1 MILGKRLHSRLCEK
15 TNIISSITRKNV
27 VFLRLK
33 YKNRIITNYMTN
45 SESRPD
51 YIFEVSWEVCNLI
64 GGIYTVL
71 STKAKTLQKSH
82 KDKVVFIG
90 PDVWQEK
97 PSPFFIED
105 DKVTKGWL
113 EQAQLP
119 YGLKVRTG
127 RWDIPGKPLVILVD
141 FKPLFERKNELYKL
155 MWDLYGVDSMPAY
168 GDYDEASA
176 FAWASALVIE
186 NYYLYING
194 AEKSVVA
201 HFDEW
206 TTSMGLLY
214 LKHFVPGI
222 ATVFTTHA
230 TSMGRSIAGN
240 NKPLYDYL
248 SGYNGDQMAQELNMV
263 SKHSV
268 EKRAAINADCFT
280 TVSDITA
287 RECEQLLERRP
298 DVVTPNGFE
307 RNFVPS
313 KKDFAEKRAIARRKL
328 LDIAQNLIGYKPA
341 DDAFLVATSG
351 RYEYRNKGI
360 DMYIDAIG
368 RMAQRRDLNREIIA
382 FVLTPG
388 WVDSPRTDLLQRMAA
403 GKEYTTPLPDP
414 IITHELHN
422 YDSDN
427 IINQIHW
434 LGLNNHPDSRVKIIF
449 IPSYLTGSDGL
460 LNMPYY
466 DVLVGMDATAFPS
479 YYEPWGYT
487 PLESVA
493 FGIPTITTQLSGF
506 GQWVIGHDASTLK
519 ATGVQVL
526 RRYDDNF
533 INVSQQ
539 LADTIVELSKMSAK
553 EKATIDRAASKLA
566 AEAEWKNFIVYYDQ
580 AYNIALQRNQ
590 ERKQ

>member
-1 MILGKRLHSRLCEK
+1 
-15 TNIISSITRKNV
+15 
-27 VFLRLK
+27 
-33 YKNRIITNYMTN
+33 MTN
-45 SESRPD
+45 SHNSPE
-51 YIFEVSWEVCNLI
+51 YIFEVSWEVCNLV

-82 KDKVVFIG
+82 KDKVIFVG
-90 PDVWQEK
+90 PDVWQEQ

-105 DKVTKGWL
+105 NKVTKGWK

-127 RWDIPGKPLVILVD
+127 RWDIPGKPIVILVD
-141 FKPLFERKNELYKL
+141 FKPLYAHKNELYKL

-186 NYYLYING
+186 NYYHYING
-194 AEKSVVA
+194 NDKNVIA
-201 HFDEW
+201 HFNEW

-214 LKHFVPGI
+214 LKQFLPTI

-248 SGYNGDQMAQELNMV
+248 NGYNGDQMAQELNMV

-268 EKRAAINADCFT
+268 EKRAAIHADCFT

-307 RNFVPS
+307 RNFVPA
-313 KKDFAEKRAIARRKL
+313 KKEFTAKRETARKKL
-328 LDIAQNLIGYKPA
+328 LDIAHNLIGYRPSE
-341 DDAFLVATSG
+341 DAFLIATSG

-368 RMAQRRDLNREIIA
+368 RIAQRRDLQREIIA

-388 WVDSPRTDLLQRMAA
+388 WVDSPRADLMERLQS
-403 GKEYTTPLPDP
+403 GKEYDTQLPDP
-414 IITHELHN
+414 IITHDIHN

-434 LGLNNHPDSRVKIIF
+434 LGLNNHPDSFVKIIF
-449 IPSYLTGSDGL
+449 IPSYLTGKDGL

-466 DVLVGMDATAFPS
+466 DILVGMDATAFPS

-493 FGIPTITTQLSGF
+493 FGIPTVTTQLSGF
-506 GQWVIGHDASTLK
+506 GQWVINHEAHSLQD
-519 ATGVQVL
+519 TGVQVL
-526 RRYDDNF
+526 RRNDGNF
-533 INVSQQ
+533 EGVSQQ
-539 LADTIVELSKMSAK
+539 LADTIVEMSKMDAK
-553 EKATIDRAASKLA
+553 SKSSIDRAATRLA
-566 AEAEWKNFIVYYDQ
+566 AEAEWKNFIIHYEQ
-580 AYNIALQRNQ
+580 AFDIALQRTQ

>member
-1 MILGKRLHSRLCEK
+1 
-15 TNIISSITRKNV
+15 
-27 VFLRLK
+27 
-33 YKNRIITNYMTN
+33 MT
-45 SESRPD
+45 ESQIRPD
-51 YIFEVSWEVCNLI
+51 YIFEVSWEVCNLV

-71 STKAKTLQKSH
+71 STKAKTLQKSN

-90 PDVWQEK
+90 PDVWQDK
-97 PSPFFIED
+97 PSPYFIED
-105 DKVTKGWL
+105 NKVTKGWL
-113 EQAQLP
+113 EQARLP

-127 RWDIPGKPLVILVD
+127 RWDIPGNPIVVLAD
-141 FKPLFERKNELYKL
+141 FKPLYDHKNELYRL

-194 AEKSVVA
+194 KEKNVVA
-201 HFDEW
+201 HFNEW
-206 TTSMGLLY
+206 TTAMGMLY
-214 LKHFVPGI
+214 LKHFIPGI
-222 ATVFTTHA
+222 ATLFTTHA

-248 SGYNGDQMAQELNMV
+248 AGYNGDQMAQELNMV

-268 EKRAAINADCFT
+268 EKRAALHADCFT

-287 RECEQLLERRP
+287 RECAQLLERTP

-307 RNFVPS
+307 RNFVPT
-313 KKDFAEKRAIARRKL
+313 KKDMPAKRNAAREKL
-328 LDIAQNLIGYKPA
+328 LNVVQSLTGHRPA
-341 DDAFLVATSG
+341 DDAFLIATSG

-360 DMYIDAIG
+360 DLYIDAVA
-368 RMAQRRDLNREIIA
+368 RMAQRNDLDREIIA

-388 WVDSPRTDLLQRMAA
+388 WVDTPRADLLQRMAQSDD
-403 GKEYTTPLPDP
+403 YNTPLHDP
-414 IITHELHN
+414 IITHHIHN

-427 IINQIHW
+427 IVNQIHW
-434 LGLNNHPDSRVKIIF
+434 LGLNNHPDSFVKIVF
-449 IPSYLTGSDGL
+449 IPSYLTGNDGL

-466 DVLVGMDATAFPS
+466 DILVGMDATAFPS

-493 FGIPTITTQLSGF
+493 FGIPTVTTQLSGF
-506 GQWVIGHDASTLK
+506 GQWVISHDAGTLK
-519 ATGVQVL
+519 ATGVEVL
-526 RRYDDNF
+526 RRYDDSF
-533 INVSQQ
+533 IAVSQQ
-539 LADTIVELSKMSAK
+539 LADTIVTLSKMSKK
-553 EKATIDRAASKLA
+553 EKTAIDNAASKLA
-566 AEAEWKNFIVYYDQ
+566 AEAEWKNFIVHYQQ
-580 AYNIALQRNQ
+580 AYDIALRRAQ

>member
-1 MILGKRLHSRLCEK
+1 LHNY
-15 TNIISSITRKNV
+15 NIKKIGSKFIIKQKIV
-27 VFLRLK
+27 VNLQFK
-33 YKNRIITNYMTN
+33 IQKQIIQYGMTD
-45 SESRPD
+45 SQIRPD
-51 YIFEVSWEVCNLI
+51 YIFEVSWEVCNLV

-71 STKAKTLQKSH
+71 STKAKTLQKCH
-82 KDKVVFIG
+82 KDKVVFVG

-97 PSPFFIED
+97 PSPYFIED
-105 DKVTKGWL
+105 NKVTKGWI
-113 EQAQLP
+113 EQVELP
-119 YGLKVRTG
+119 YGLKVRAG
-127 RWDIPGKPLVILVD
+127 RWDIPGKPIVILVD
-141 FKPLFERKNELYKL
+141 FTPLYAHKNELYKL

-194 AEKSVVA
+194 KDKKVIA
-201 HFDEW
+201 HFNEW
-206 TTSMGLLY
+206 TTGMGLLY
-214 LKHFVPGI
+214 LKHFQPAI
-222 ATVFTTHA
+222 ATLFTTHA

-248 SGYNGDQMAQELNMV
+248 AGYNGDQMAYELNMV

-268 EKRAAINADCFT
+268 EKRAALQADCFT

-287 RECEQLLERRP
+287 RECTQLLERKP

-307 RNFVPS
+307 RNFVPTQ
-313 KKDFAEKRAIARRKL
+313 KEKPAKRETARRKL
-328 LDIAQNLIGYKPA
+328 LDIVANLMGYQPSE
-341 DDAFLVATSG
+341 DAFLIATSG

-360 DMYIDAIG
+360 DMFVDAVG

-388 WVDSPRTDLLQRMAA
+388 WTDAPRPDLLQRIAK
-403 GKEYTTPLPDP
+403 GGEYNTPLHDP
-414 IITHELHN
+414 FITHHLHN

-427 IINQIHW
+427 IVNQIRW
-434 LGLNNHPDSRVKIIF
+434 LGLNNHPDSRVKIVF
-449 IPSYLTGSDGL
+449 IPSYLTGEDGL

-466 DVLVGMDATAFPS
+466 DVLIGMDATAFPS

-519 ATGVQVL
+519 ATGVEVL

-533 INVSQQ
+533 IGVSQQ
-539 LADTIVELSKMSAK
+539 LCDTIVELSKMDIK
-553 EKATIDRAASKLA
+553 EKTAIDRAASRIA
-566 AEAEWKNFIVYYDQ
+566 VEAEWKNFIVYYQQ
-580 AYNIALQRNQ
+580 AFDIALRSAQ
-590 ERKQ
+590 ERIQ

>member
-1 MILGKRLHSRLCEK
+1 
-15 TNIISSITRKNV
+15 
-27 VFLRLK
+27 
-33 YKNRIITNYMTN
+33 MT
-45 SESRPD
+45 ESQIRPD
-51 YIFEVSWEVCNLI
+51 YIFEVSWEVCNLV

-71 STKAKTLQKSH
+71 STKAKTLQKSN

-90 PDVWQEK
+90 PDVWQDK
-97 PSPFFIED
+97 PSPYFIED
-105 DKVTKGWL
+105 NKVTKGWL
-113 EQAQLP
+113 EQARLP

-127 RWDIPGKPLVILVD
+127 RWDIPGNPIVVLVD
-141 FKPLFERKNELYKL
+141 FKPLYDHKNELYRL

-194 AEKSVVA
+194 KEKNVVA
-201 HFDEW
+201 HFNEW
-206 TTSMGLLY
+206 TTAMGMLY
-214 LKHFVPGI
+214 LKHFIPGI
-222 ATVFTTHA
+222 ATLFTTHA

-248 SGYNGDQMAQELNMV
+248 AGYNGDQMAQELNMV

-268 EKRAAINADCFT
+268 EKRAALHADCFT

-287 RECEQLLERRP
+287 RECAQLLERTP

-307 RNFVPS
+307 RNFVPT
-313 KKDFAEKRAIARRKL
+313 KKDMPAKRNAAREKL
-328 LDIAQNLIGYKPA
+328 LNVVQSLTGHRPA
-341 DDAFLVATSG
+341 DDAFLIATSG

-360 DMYIDAIG
+360 DLYIDAVA
-368 RMAQRRDLNREIIA
+368 RMAQRNDLDREIIA

-388 WVDSPRTDLLQRMAA
+388 WVDTPRADLLQRMAQS
-403 GKEYTTPLPDP
+403 YDYNTPLHDP
-414 IITHELHN
+414 IITHHIHN

-427 IINQIHW
+427 IVNQIHW
-434 LGLNNHPDSRVKIIF
+434 LGLNNHPDSFVKIVF
-449 IPSYLTGSDGL
+449 IPSYLTGNDGL

-466 DVLVGMDATAFPS
+466 DILVGMDATAFPS

-493 FGIPTITTQLSGF
+493 FGIPTVTTQLSGF
-506 GQWVIGHDASTLK
+506 GQWVISHDASTLK
-519 ATGVQVL
+519 ATGVEVL
-526 RRYDDNF
+526 RRYDDSF
-533 INVSQQ
+533 IAVSQQ
-539 LADTIVELSKMSAK
+539 LADTIVTLSKMSKK
-553 EKATIDRAASKLA
+553 EKTAIDNAASKLA
-566 AEAEWKNFIVYYDQ
+566 AEAEWKNFIVYYQQ
-580 AYNIALQRNQ
+580 AYDIALRRAQ

>member
-1 MILGKRLHSRLCEK
+1 
-15 TNIISSITRKNV
+15 
-27 VFLRLK
+27 
-33 YKNRIITNYMTN
+33 MT
-45 SESRPD
+45 ESQIRPD
-51 YIFEVSWEVCNLI
+51 YIFEVSWEVCNLV

-71 STKAKTLQKSH
+71 STKAKTLQKSN

-90 PDVWQEK
+90 PDVWQDK
-97 PSPFFIED
+97 PSPYFIED
-105 DKVTKGWL
+105 NKVTKGWL
-113 EQAQLP
+113 EQARLP

-127 RWDIPGKPLVILVD
+127 RWDIPGNPIVVLVD
-141 FKPLFERKNELYKL
+141 FKPLYDHKNELYRL

-194 AEKSVVA
+194 KEKNVVA
-201 HFDEW
+201 HFNEW
-206 TTSMGLLY
+206 TTAMGMLY
-214 LKHFVPGI
+214 LKHFIPGI
-222 ATVFTTHA
+222 ATLFTTHA

-248 SGYNGDQMAQELNMV
+248 AGYNGDQMAQELNMV

-268 EKRAAINADCFT
+268 EKRAALHADCFT

-287 RECEQLLERRP
+287 RECAQLLERTP

-307 RNFVPS
+307 RNFVPT
-313 KKDFAEKRAIARRKL
+313 KKDMPAKRNAAREKL
-328 LDIAQNLIGYKPA
+328 LNVVQSLTGHRPA
-341 DDAFLVATSG
+341 DDAFLIATSG

-360 DMYIDAIG
+360 DLYIDAVA
-368 RMAQRRDLNREIIA
+368 RMAQRNDLDREIIA

-388 WVDSPRTDLLQRMAA
+388 WVDTPRADLLQRMAQSDD
-403 GKEYTTPLPDP
+403 YNTPLHDP
-414 IITHELHN
+414 IITHHIHN

-427 IINQIHW
+427 IVNQIHW
-434 LGLNNHPDSRVKIIF
+434 LGLNNHPDSFVKIVF
-449 IPSYLTGSDGL
+449 IPSYLTGNDGL

-466 DVLVGMDATAFPS
+466 DILVGMDATAFPS

-493 FGIPTITTQLSGF
+493 FGIPTVTTQLSGF
-506 GQWVIGHDASTLK
+506 GQWVISHDAGTLK
-519 ATGVQVL
+519 ATGVEVL
-526 RRYDDNF
+526 RRYDDSF
-533 INVSQQ
+533 IAVSQQ
-539 LADTIVELSKMSAK
+539 LADTIVTLSKMSKKDKTA
-553 EKATIDRAASKLA
+553 IDNAASKLA
-566 AEAEWKNFIVYYDQ
+566 AEAEWKNFIVYYQQ
-580 AYNIALQRNQ
+580 AYDIALRRAQ

>member
-1 MILGKRLHSRLCEK
+1 
-15 TNIISSITRKNV
+15 
-27 VFLRLK
+27 
-33 YKNRIITNYMTN
+33 MT
-45 SESRPD
+45 ESQIRPD
-51 YIFEVSWEVCNLI
+51 YIFEVSWEVCNLV

-71 STKAKTLQKSH
+71 STKAKTLQKSN

-90 PDVWQEK
+90 PDVWQDK
-97 PSPFFIED
+97 PSPYFIED
-105 DKVTKGWL
+105 NKVTKGWL
-113 EQAQLP
+113 EQARLP

-127 RWDIPGKPLVILVD
+127 RWDIPGNPIVVLVD
-141 FKPLFERKNELYKL
+141 FKPLYDHKNELYRL

-194 AEKSVVA
+194 KEKNVVA
-201 HFDEW
+201 HFNEW
-206 TTSMGLLY
+206 TTAMGMLY
-214 LKHFVPGI
+214 LKHFIPGI
-222 ATVFTTHA
+222 ATLFTTHA

-248 SGYNGDQMAQELNMV
+248 AGYNGDQMAQELNMV

-268 EKRAAINADCFT
+268 EKRAALHADCFT

-287 RECEQLLERRP
+287 RECAQLLERTP

-307 RNFVPS
+307 RNFVPT
-313 KKDFAEKRAIARRKL
+313 KKDMPAKRNAAREKL
-328 LDIAQNLIGYKPA
+328 LNVVQSLTGHRPA
-341 DDAFLVATSG
+341 DDAFLIATSG

-360 DMYIDAIG
+360 DLYIDAVA
-368 RMAQRRDLNREIIA
+368 RMAQRNDLDREIIA

-388 WVDSPRTDLLQRMAA
+388 WVDTPRADLLQRMAQSDD
-403 GKEYTTPLPDP
+403 YNTPLHDP
-414 IITHELHN
+414 IITHHIHN

-427 IINQIHW
+427 IVNQIHW
-434 LGLNNHPDSRVKIIF
+434 LGLNNHPDSFVKIVF
-449 IPSYLTGSDGL
+449 IPSYLTGNDGL

-466 DVLVGMDATAFPS
+466 DILVGMDATAFPS

-493 FGIPTITTQLSGF
+493 FGIPTVTTQLSGF
-506 GQWVIGHDASTLK
+506 GQWVISHDASTLK
-519 ATGVQVL
+519 ATGVDVL
-526 RRYDDNF
+526 RRYDDSF
-533 INVSQQ
+533 IAVSQQ
-539 LADTIVELSKMSAK
+539 LADTIVTLSKMSKK
-553 EKATIDRAASKLA
+553 EKTAIDNAASKLA
-566 AEAEWKNFIVYYDQ
+566 AEAEWKNFIVHYQQ
-580 AYNIALQRNQ
+580 AYDIALRRAQ

>member
-1 MILGKRLHSRLCEK
+1 
-15 TNIISSITRKNV
+15 
-27 VFLRLK
+27 
-33 YKNRIITNYMTN
+33 MT
-45 SESRPD
+45 ESQIRPD
-51 YIFEVSWEVCNLI
+51 YIFEVSWEVCNLV

-71 STKAKTLQKSH
+71 STKAKTLQKSN

-90 PDVWQEK
+90 PDVWQDK
-97 PSPFFIED
+97 PSPYFIED
-105 DKVTKGWL
+105 NKVTKGWL
-113 EQAQLP
+113 EQARLP

-127 RWDIPGKPLVILVD
+127 RWDIPGNPIVILVD
-141 FKPLFERKNELYKL
+141 FKPLYDHKNELYRL

-194 AEKSVVA
+194 KEKNVVA
-201 HFDEW
+201 HFNEW
-206 TTSMGLLY
+206 TTAMGMLY
-214 LKHFVPGI
+214 LKHFIPGI
-222 ATVFTTHA
+222 ATLFTTHA

-248 SGYNGDQMAQELNMV
+248 AGYNGDQMAQELNMV

-268 EKRAAINADCFT
+268 EKRAALHADCFT

-287 RECEQLLERRP
+287 RECAQLLERTP

-307 RNFVPS
+307 RNFVPT
-313 KKDFAEKRAIARRKL
+313 KKDMPAKRNAAREKL
-328 LDIAQNLIGYKPA
+328 LNVVQSLTGHRPA
-341 DDAFLVATSG
+341 DDAFLIATSG

-360 DMYIDAIG
+360 DLYIDAVA
-368 RMAQRRDLNREIIA
+368 RMAQRNDLDREIIA

-388 WVDSPRTDLLQRMAA
+388 WVDTPRADLLQRMAQSDD
-403 GKEYTTPLPDP
+403 YNTPLHDP
-414 IITHELHN
+414 IITHHIHN

-427 IINQIHW
+427 IVNQIHW
-434 LGLNNHPDSRVKIIF
+434 LGLNNHPDSFVKIVF
-449 IPSYLTGSDGL
+449 IPSYLTGNDGL

-466 DVLVGMDATAFPS
+466 DILVGMDATAFPS

-493 FGIPTITTQLSGF
+493 FGIPTVTTQLSGF
-506 GQWVIGHDASTLK
+506 GQWVISHDASTLK
-519 ATGVQVL
+519 ATGVEVL
-526 RRYDDNF
+526 RRYDDSF
-533 INVSQQ
+533 IAVSQQ
-539 LADTIVELSKMSAK
+539 LADTIVTLSKMSKK
-553 EKATIDRAASKLA
+553 EKTAIDNAASKLA
-566 AEAEWKNFIVYYDQ
+566 AEAEWKNFIVHYQQ
-580 AYNIALQRNQ
+580 AYDIALRRAQ

>member
-1 MILGKRLHSRLCEK
+1 
-15 TNIISSITRKNV
+15 
-27 VFLRLK
+27 
-33 YKNRIITNYMTN
+33 MTN
-45 SESRPD
+45 CEGRPE
-51 YIFEVSWEVCNLI
+51 YIFEVSWEVCNLV

-71 STKAKTLQKSH
+71 STKAKTLQKCY
-82 KDKVVFIG
+82 KDKLVFIG

-97 PSPFFIED
+97 PSPYFIED

-127 RWDIPGKPLVILVD
+127 RWDIPGKPVVILVD
-141 FKPLFERKNELYKL
+141 FTPLYARKNELYKL

-194 AEKSVVA
+194 ADKNVVA

-206 TTSMGLLY
+206 TTAMGLLY
-214 LKHFVPGI
+214 IKHFVPGI

-248 SGYNGDQMAQELNMV
+248 SGYNGDQMSHELNMV

-268 EKRAAINADCFT
+268 EKRAALHADCFT

-307 RNFVPS
+307 RNFVPA
-313 KKDFAEKRAIARRKL
+313 KKDYAHKRAAARGMLLNIAR
-328 LDIAQNLIGYKPA
+328 NLIGYTPSE
-341 DDAFLVATSG
+341 DAFLVATSG

-360 DMYIDAIG
+360 DMYIDAVG

-388 WVDSPRTDLLQRMAA
+388 WVDTPRADLLQRMAE
-403 GKEYTTPLPDP
+403 GKEYNTPLPDP
-414 IITHELHN
+414 IITHDLHN

-427 IINQIHW
+427 IVNQIHW
-434 LGLNNHPDSRVKIIF
+434 LGLSNHPDSRVKIIF

-460 LNMPYY
+460 LNMRYY
-466 DVLVGMDATAFPS
+466 DILAGMDATAFPS

-493 FGIPTITTQLSGF
+493 YGIPTITTQLSGF
-506 GQWVIGHDASTLK
+506 GQWVISHEASSMK
-519 ATGVQVL
+519 ATGVEVL
-526 RRYDDNF
+526 RRYDGNF
-533 INVSQQ
+533 IAVSQQ
-539 LADTIVELSKMSAK
+539 LADTIVELSKMTDK
-553 EKATIDRAASKLA
+553 EKAAIDRAASKLA
-566 AEAEWKNFIVYYDQ
+566 AEAEWKNFIVHYDK
-580 AYNIALQRNQ
+580 AYGIALEKSQ

>member
-1 MILGKRLHSRLCEK
+1 
-15 TNIISSITRKNV
+15 
-27 VFLRLK
+27 
-33 YKNRIITNYMTN
+33 MT
-45 SESRPD
+45 ESQIRPD
-51 YIFEVSWEVCNLI
+51 YIFEVSWEVCNLV

-71 STKAKTLQKSH
+71 STKAKTLQKSN

-90 PDVWQEK
+90 PDVWQDK
-97 PSPFFIED
+97 PSPYFIED
-105 DKVTKGWL
+105 NKVTKGWL
-113 EQAQLP
+113 EQARLP

-127 RWDIPGKPLVILVD
+127 RWDIPGNPIVVLVD
-141 FKPLFERKNELYKL
+141 FKPLYDHKNELYRL

-194 AEKSVVA
+194 KEKNVVA
-201 HFDEW
+201 HFNEW
-206 TTSMGLLY
+206 TTAMGMLY
-214 LKHFVPGI
+214 LKHFIPGI
-222 ATVFTTHA
+222 ATLFTTHA

-248 SGYNGDQMAQELNMV
+248 AGYNGDQMAQELNMV

-268 EKRAAINADCFT
+268 EKRAALHADCFT

-287 RECEQLLERRP
+287 RECAQLLERTP

-307 RNFVPS
+307 RNFVPT
-313 KKDFAEKRAIARRKL
+313 KKDMPAKRNAAREKL
-328 LDIAQNLIGYKPA
+328 LNVVQSLTGHRPA
-341 DDAFLVATSG
+341 DDAFLIATSG

-360 DMYIDAIG
+360 DLYIDAVA
-368 RMAQRRDLNREIIA
+368 RMAQRNDLDREIIA

-388 WVDSPRTDLLQRMAA
+388 WVDTPRADLLQRIAQSDD
-403 GKEYTTPLPDP
+403 YNTPLHDP
-414 IITHELHN
+414 IITHHIHN

-427 IINQIHW
+427 IVNQIHW
-434 LGLNNHPDSRVKIIF
+434 LGLNNHPDSFVKIVF
-449 IPSYLTGSDGL
+449 IPSYLTGNDGL

-466 DVLVGMDATAFPS
+466 DILVGMDATAFPS

-493 FGIPTITTQLSGF
+493 FGIPTVTTQLSGF
-506 GQWVIGHDASTLK
+506 GQWVISHDASTLK
-519 ATGVQVL
+519 ATGVEVL
-526 RRYDDNF
+526 RRYDDSF
-533 INVSQQ
+533 IAVSQQ
-539 LADTIVELSKMSAK
+539 LADTIVTLSKMSKK
-553 EKATIDRAASKLA
+553 EKTAIDNAASKLA
-566 AEAEWKNFIVYYDQ
+566 AEAEWKNFIVHYQQ
-580 AYNIALQRNQ
+580 AYDIALRRAQ

>member
-1 MILGKRLHSRLCEK
+1 MHNY
-15 TNIISSITRKNV
+15 NIKKIGSKFIIKQKIV
-27 VFLRLK
+27 VNLQFK
-33 YKNRIITNYMTN
+33 IQKQIIQYGMTD
-45 SESRPD
+45 SQIRPD
-51 YIFEVSWEVCNLI
+51 YIFEVSWEVCNLV

-82 KDKVVFIG
+82 KDKVVFVG

-97 PSPFFIED
+97 PSPYFIED
-105 DKVTKGWL
+105 NKVTKGWI
-113 EQAQLP
+113 EQVELP
-119 YGLKVRTG
+119 YGLKVRAG
-127 RWDIPGKPLVILVD
+127 RWDIPGKPIVILVD
-141 FKPLFERKNELYKL
+141 FTPLYAHKNELYKL

-194 AEKSVVA
+194 KDKKVIA
-201 HFDEW
+201 HFNEW
-206 TTSMGLLY
+206 TTGMGLLY
-214 LKHFVPGI
+214 LKHFQPAI
-222 ATVFTTHA
+222 ATLFTTHA

-248 SGYNGDQMAQELNMV
+248 AGYNGDQMAYELNMV

-268 EKRAAINADCFT
+268 EKRAALQADCFT

-287 RECEQLLERRP
+287 RECTQLLERKP

-307 RNFVPS
+307 RNFVPTQ
-313 KKDFAEKRAIARRKL
+313 KEKPAKRETARRKL
-328 LDIAQNLIGYKPA
+328 LDIVANLMGYQPSE
-341 DDAFLVATSG
+341 DAFLIATSG

-360 DMYIDAIG
+360 DMFVDAVG

-388 WVDSPRTDLLQRMAA
+388 WTDAPRPDLLQRIAQ
-403 GKEYTTPLPDP
+403 GGEYNTPLHDP
-414 IITHELHN
+414 FITHHLHN

-427 IINQIHW
+427 IVNQIRW
-434 LGLNNHPDSRVKIIF
+434 LGLNNHPDSRVKIVF
-449 IPSYLTGSDGL
+449 IPSYLTGEDGL

-466 DVLVGMDATAFPS
+466 DVLIGMDATAFPS

-519 ATGVQVL
+519 ATGVEVL

-533 INVSQQ
+533 IGVSQQ
-539 LADTIVELSKMSAK
+539 LCDTIVELSKMDIK
-553 EKATIDRAASKLA
+553 EKTAIDRAASRIA
-566 AEAEWKNFIVYYDQ
+566 VEAEWKNFIVYYQQ
-580 AYNIALQRNQ
+580 AFDIALRSAQ
-590 ERKQ
+590 ERIQ

>member
-1 MILGKRLHSRLCEK
+1 
-15 TNIISSITRKNV
+15 
-27 VFLRLK
+27 
-33 YKNRIITNYMTN
+33 MT
-45 SESRPD
+45 ESQIRPD
-51 YIFEVSWEVCNLI
+51 YIFEVSWEVCNLV

-71 STKAKTLQKSH
+71 STKAKTLQKSN

-90 PDVWQEK
+90 PDVWQDK
-97 PSPFFIED
+97 PSPYFIED
-105 DKVTKGWL
+105 NKVTKGWL
-113 EQAQLP
+113 EQARLP

-127 RWDIPGKPLVILVD
+127 RWDIPGNPIVVLVD
-141 FKPLFERKNELYKL
+141 FKPLYDHKNELYRL

-194 AEKSVVA
+194 KEKNVVA
-201 HFDEW
+201 HFNEW
-206 TTSMGLLY
+206 TTAMGMLY
-214 LKHFVPGI
+214 LKHFIPGI
-222 ATVFTTHA
+222 ATLFTTHA

-248 SGYNGDQMAQELNMV
+248 AGYNGDQMAQELNMV

-268 EKRAAINADCFT
+268 EKRAALHADCFT

-287 RECEQLLERRP
+287 RECAQLLERTP

-307 RNFVPS
+307 RNFVPT
-313 KKDFAEKRAIARRKL
+313 KKDMPAKRNAAREKL
-328 LDIAQNLIGYKPA
+328 LNVVQSLTGHRPA
-341 DDAFLVATSG
+341 DDAFLIATSG

-360 DMYIDAIG
+360 DLYIDAVA
-368 RMAQRRDLNREIIA
+368 RMAQRNDLDREIIA

-388 WVDSPRTDLLQRMAA
+388 WVDTPRADLLQRMAQSDD
-403 GKEYTTPLPDP
+403 YNTPLHDP
-414 IITHELHN
+414 IITHHIHN

-427 IINQIHW
+427 IVNQIHW
-434 LGLNNHPDSRVKIIF
+434 LGLNNHPDSFVKIVF
-449 IPSYLTGSDGL
+449 IPSYLTGNDGL

-466 DVLVGMDATAFPS
+466 DILVGMDATAFPS

-493 FGIPTITTQLSGF
+493 FGIPTVTTQLSGF
-506 GQWVIGHDASTLK
+506 GQWVISHDASTLK
-519 ATGVQVL
+519 ATGVEVL
-526 RRYDDNF
+526 RRYDDSF
-533 INVSQQ
+533 ISVSQQ
-539 LADTIVELSKMSAK
+539 LADTIVTLSKMSKK
-553 EKATIDRAASKLA
+553 EKTAIDNAASKLA
-566 AEAEWKNFIVYYDQ
+566 AEAEWKNFIVHYQQ
-580 AYNIALQRNQ
+580 AYDIALRRAQ

>member
-1 MILGKRLHSRLCEK
+1 
-15 TNIISSITRKNV
+15 
-27 VFLRLK
+27 
-33 YKNRIITNYMTN
+33 MTQ
-45 SESRPD
+45 SQLRPD
-51 YIFEVSWEVCNLI
+51 YIFEASWEVCNLV

-90 PDVWQEK
+90 PDVWKEK
-97 PSPFFIED
+97 PSPYFIED
-105 DKVTKGWL
+105 EKVTKGWL
-113 EQAQLP
+113 EQAKLP
-119 YGLKVRTG
+119 FGLKVRTG
-127 RWDIPGKPLVILVD
+127 RWNIPGNPIVVLVD
-141 FKPLFERKNELYKL
+141 FTPLYSHKNELYKL

-194 AEKSVVA
+194 KEKNVVA
-201 HFDEW
+201 HFNEW
-206 TTSMGLLY
+206 TTAMGLLY
-214 LKHFVPGI
+214 LKHFQPGI
-222 ATVFTTHA
+222 ATLFTTHA

-240 NKPLYDYL
+240 NKPLYNYL
-248 SGYNGDQMAQELNMV
+248 AGYNGDQMAQELNMV

-287 RECEQLLERRP
+287 RECAQLLEREP

-307 RNFVPS
+307 RNFVPT
-313 KKDFAEKRAIARRKL
+313 KKDMPAKRQAAREKL
-328 LDIAQNLIGYKPA
+328 LDVVYNLTGHRPA

-360 DMYIDAIG
+360 DLYVDAVA
-368 RMAQRRDLNREIIA
+368 RMAQYRDLNREIIA

-388 WVDSPRTDLLQRMAA
+388 WVDTARTDLLQRMAN
-403 GKEYTTPLPDP
+403 GKEHNTPLSDP
-414 IITHELHN
+414 IITHHIHN

-427 IINQIHW
+427 IVNQIHW
-434 LGLNNHPDSRVKIIF
+434 LGLNNHPDSLVKIVF
-449 IPSYLTGSDGL
+449 IPSYLTGTDGL

-466 DVLVGMDATAFPS
+466 DILVGMDATAFPS

-506 GQWVIGHDASTLK
+506 GQWVIGHDASTLQ
-519 ATGVQVL
+519 ATGVEVL

-533 INVSQQ
+533 TAVSQQ
-539 LADTIVELSKMSAK
+539 LADTIVSLSKM
-553 EKATIDRAASKLA
+553 EKKQKAVIDTAASKLA
-566 AEAEWKNFIVYYDQ
+566 AEAEWKNFIVYYQ
-580 AYNIALQRNQ
+580 EAFHIALQRAQ

>member
-1 MILGKRLHSRLCEK
+1 
-15 TNIISSITRKNV
+15 
-27 VFLRLK
+27 
-33 YKNRIITNYMTN
+33 MTN
-45 SESRPD
+45 SHNSPE
-51 YIFEVSWEVCNLI
+51 YIFEVSWEVCNLV

-82 KDKVVFIG
+82 KDKILFVG
-90 PDVWQEK
+90 PDVWQEQ

-105 DKVTKGWL
+105 NKVTKGWK

-127 RWDIPGKPLVILVD
+127 RWDIPGKPIVILVD
-141 FKPLFERKNELYKL
+141 FKPLYAHKNELYKL

-186 NYYLYING
+186 NYYHYING
-194 AEKSVVA
+194 NDKNVIA
-201 HFDEW
+201 HFNEW

-214 LKHFVPGI
+214 LKQFLPTI

-248 SGYNGDQMAQELNMV
+248 NGYNGDQMAQELNMV

-268 EKRAAINADCFT
+268 EKRAAIHADCFT

-307 RNFVPS
+307 RNFVPT
-313 KKDFAEKRAIARRKL
+313 KKEFTAKRETARKKL
-328 LDIAQNLIGYKPA
+328 LDIAHNLIGYRPSE
-341 DDAFLVATSG
+341 DAFLIATSG

-368 RMAQRRDLNREIIA
+368 RIAQRRDLQREIIA

-388 WVDSPRTDLLQRMAA
+388 WVDSPRADLMEHIQS
-403 GKEYTTPLPDP
+403 GKEYDTQLPDP
-414 IITHELHN
+414 IITHDIHN

-434 LGLNNHPDSRVKIIF
+434 LGLNNHPDSFVKIIF
-449 IPSYLTGSDGL
+449 IPSYLTGKDGL

-466 DVLVGMDATAFPS
+466 DILVGMDATAFPS

-493 FGIPTITTQLSGF
+493 FGIPTVTTQLSGF
-506 GQWVIGHDASTLK
+506 GQWVINHEAHSLQD
-519 ATGVQVL
+519 TGVQVL
-526 RRYDDNF
+526 RRNDGNF
-533 INVSQQ
+533 EGVSQQ
-539 LADTIVELSKMSAK
+539 LADTIVEMSKMDAK
-553 EKATIDRAASKLA
+553 SKSSIDRAATRLA
-566 AEAEWKNFIVYYDQ
+566 AEAEWKNFIIHYEQ
-580 AYNIALQRNQ
+580 AFDIALQRTQ

>member
-1 MILGKRLHSRLCEK
+1 MHNY
-15 TNIISSITRKNV
+15 NIKKIGSKFIIKQKIV
-27 VFLRLK
+27 VNLQFK
-33 YKNRIITNYMTN
+33 IQKQIIQYGMTD
-45 SESRPD
+45 SQIRPD
-51 YIFEVSWEVCNLI
+51 YIFEVSWEVCNLV

-71 STKAKTLQKSH
+71 STKAKTLQKCH
-82 KDKVVFIG
+82 KDKVVFVG

-97 PSPFFIED
+97 PSPYFIED
-105 DKVTKGWL
+105 NKVTKGWI
-113 EQAQLP
+113 EQVELP
-119 YGLKVRTG
+119 YGLKVRAG
-127 RWDIPGKPLVILVD
+127 RWDIPGKPIVILVD
-141 FKPLFERKNELYKL
+141 FTPLYAHKNELYKL

-186 NYYLYING
+186 NYYLFING
-194 AEKSVVA
+194 KDKKVIA
-201 HFDEW
+201 HFNEW
-206 TTSMGLLY
+206 TTGMGLLY
-214 LKHFVPGI
+214 LKHFQPAI
-222 ATVFTTHA
+222 ATLFTTHA

-248 SGYNGDQMAQELNMV
+248 AGYNGDQMAYELNMV

-268 EKRAAINADCFT
+268 EKRAALQADCFT

-287 RECEQLLERRP
+287 RECTQLLERKP

-307 RNFVPS
+307 RNFVPTQ
-313 KKDFAEKRAIARRKL
+313 KEKPAKRETARRKL
-328 LDIAQNLIGYKPA
+328 LDIVANLMGYQPSE
-341 DDAFLVATSG
+341 DAFLIATSG

-360 DMYIDAIG
+360 DMFVDTVG

-388 WVDSPRTDLLQRMAA
+388 WTDAPRPDLLQRIAQ
-403 GKEYTTPLPDP
+403 GGEYNTPLHDP
-414 IITHELHN
+414 FITHHLHN

-427 IINQIHW
+427 IVNQIRW
-434 LGLNNHPDSRVKIIF
+434 LGLNNHPDSRVKIVF
-449 IPSYLTGSDGL
+449 IPSYLTGEDGL

-466 DVLVGMDATAFPS
+466 DVLIGMDATAFPS

-519 ATGVQVL
+519 ATGVEVL

-533 INVSQQ
+533 IGVSQQ
-539 LADTIVELSKMSAK
+539 LCDTIVELSKMDIK
-553 EKATIDRAASKLA
+553 EKTAIDRAASRIA
-566 AEAEWKNFIVYYDQ
+566 AEAEWKNFIVYYQQ
-580 AYNIALQRNQ
+580 AYDIALRSAQ
-590 ERKQ
+590 ERIQ

>member
-1 MILGKRLHSRLCEK
+1 
-15 TNIISSITRKNV
+15 
-27 VFLRLK
+27 
-33 YKNRIITNYMTN
+33 MTQ
-45 SESRPD
+45 SQLRPD
-51 YIFEVSWEVCNLI
+51 YIFEASWEVCNLV

-90 PDVWQEK
+90 PDVWKEK
-97 PSPFFIED
+97 PSPYFIED
-105 DKVTKGWL
+105 EKVTKGWL
-113 EQAQLP
+113 EQAKLP
-119 YGLKVRTG
+119 FGLKVRTG
-127 RWDIPGKPLVILVD
+127 RWNILGNPIVVLVD
-141 FKPLFERKNELYKL
+141 FTPLYSHKNELYKL

-194 AEKSVVA
+194 KEKNVVA
-201 HFDEW
+201 HFNEW
-206 TTSMGLLY
+206 TTAMGLLY
-214 LKHFVPGI
+214 LKHFQPGI
-222 ATVFTTHA
+222 ATLFTTHA

-240 NKPLYDYL
+240 NKPLYNYL
-248 SGYNGDQMAQELNMV
+248 AGYNGDQMAQELNMV

-287 RECEQLLERRP
+287 RECAQLLEREP

-307 RNFVPS
+307 RNFVPT
-313 KKDFAEKRAIARRKL
+313 KKDMPAKRQAAREKL
-328 LDIAQNLIGYKPA
+328 LDVVYNLTGHRPA

-360 DMYIDAIG
+360 DLYVDAVA
-368 RMAQRRDLNREIIA
+368 RMAQYRDLNREIIA

-388 WVDSPRTDLLQRMAA
+388 WVDTARTDLLQRMAD
-403 GKEYTTPLPDP
+403 GKEHSTPLSDP
-414 IITHELHN
+414 IITHHIHN

-427 IINQIHW
+427 IVNQIHW
-434 LGLNNHPDSRVKIIF
+434 LGLNNHPDSLVKIVF
-449 IPSYLTGSDGL
+449 IPSYLTGTDGL

-466 DVLVGMDATAFPS
+466 DILVGMDATAFPS

-506 GQWVIGHDASTLK
+506 GQWVIGHDASTLQ
-519 ATGVQVL
+519 ATGVEVL

-533 INVSQQ
+533 TAVSQQ
-539 LADTIVELSKMSAK
+539 LADTIVSLSKM
-553 EKATIDRAASKLA
+553 EKKQKAVIDTAASKLA
-566 AEAEWKNFIVYYDQ
+566 AEAEWKNFIVYYQ
-580 AYNIALQRNQ
+580 EAFHIALQRAQ

>member
-1 MILGKRLHSRLCEK
+1 
-15 TNIISSITRKNV
+15 
-27 VFLRLK
+27 
-33 YKNRIITNYMTN
+33 MTQ
-45 SESRPD
+45 SQLRPD
-51 YIFEVSWEVCNLI
+51 YIFEASWEVCNLV

-90 PDVWQEK
+90 PDVWKEK
-97 PSPFFIED
+97 PSPYFIED
-105 DKVTKGWL
+105 EKVTKGWL
-113 EQAQLP
+113 EQAKLP
-119 YGLKVRTG
+119 FGLKVRTG
-127 RWDIPGKPLVILVD
+127 RWNIPGNPIVVLVD
-141 FKPLFERKNELYKL
+141 FTPLYSHKNELYKL

-194 AEKSVVA
+194 KDKNVVA
-201 HFDEW
+201 HFNEW
-206 TTSMGLLY
+206 TTAMGLLY
-214 LKHFVPGI
+214 LKHFQPGI
-222 ATVFTTHA
+222 ATLFTTHA

-240 NKPLYDYL
+240 NKPLYNYL
-248 SGYNGDQMAQELNMV
+248 AGYNGDQMAQELNMV

-287 RECEQLLERRP
+287 RECTQLLEREP

-307 RNFVPS
+307 RNFVPT
-313 KKDFAEKRAIARRKL
+313 KKDMPAKRQAARAKL
-328 LDIAQNLIGYKPA
+328 LDVVYNLTGHRPA

-360 DMYIDAIG
+360 DLYVDAVA
-368 RMAQRRDLNREIIA
+368 RMAQYRDLNREIIA

-388 WVDSPRTDLLQRMAA
+388 WVDTARTDLLQRMAE
-403 GKEYTTPLPDP
+403 GKEYNTPLSDP
-414 IITHELHN
+414 IITHHIHN

-427 IINQIHW
+427 IVNQIHW
-434 LGLNNHPDSRVKIIF
+434 LGLNNHPDSLVKIVF
-449 IPSYLTGSDGL
+449 IPSYLTGADGL
-460 LNMPYY
+460 LDMPYY

-519 ATGVQVL
+519 ATGVEVL

-533 INVSQQ
+533 TAVSQQ
-539 LADTIVELSKMSAK
+539 LADTIVSLSKMEKK
-553 EKATIDRAASKLA
+553 EKAAIDTAASKLA
-566 AEAEWKNFIVYYDQ
+566 AEAEWKNFIVYYQ
-580 AYNIALQRNQ
+580 EAFHIALQRVQ

>member
-1 MILGKRLHSRLCEK
+1 
-15 TNIISSITRKNV
+15 
-27 VFLRLK
+27 
-33 YKNRIITNYMTN
+33 MTQ
-45 SESRPD
+45 SQLRPD
-51 YIFEVSWEVCNLI
+51 YIFEASWEVCNLV

-90 PDVWQEK
+90 PDVWKEK
-97 PSPFFIED
+97 PSPYFIED
-105 DKVTKGWL
+105 EKVTKGWL
-113 EQAQLP
+113 EQAKLP
-119 YGLKVRTG
+119 FGLKVRTG
-127 RWDIPGKPLVILVD
+127 RWNIPGNPIVVLVD
-141 FKPLFERKNELYKL
+141 FTPLYSHKNELYKL

-194 AEKSVVA
+194 KEKNVVA
-201 HFDEW
+201 HFNEW
-206 TTSMGLLY
+206 TTAMGLLY
-214 LKHFVPGI
+214 LKHFQPGI
-222 ATVFTTHA
+222 ATLFTTHA

-240 NKPLYDYL
+240 NKPLYNYL
-248 SGYNGDQMAQELNMV
+248 AGYNGDQMAQELNMV

-287 RECEQLLERRP
+287 RECAQLLEREP

-307 RNFVPS
+307 RNFVPT
-313 KKDFAEKRAIARRKL
+313 KKDMPAKRQAAREKL
-328 LDIAQNLIGYKPA
+328 LDVVYNLTGHRPA

-360 DMYIDAIG
+360 DLYVDAVA
-368 RMAQRRDLNREIIA
+368 RMAQYRDLNREIIA

-388 WVDSPRTDLLQRMAA
+388 WVDTARTDLLQRMAD
-403 GKEYTTPLPDP
+403 GKEHNTPLSDP
-414 IITHELHN
+414 IITHHIHN

-427 IINQIHW
+427 IVNQIHW
-434 LGLNNHPDSRVKIIF
+434 LGLNNHPDSLVKIVF
-449 IPSYLTGSDGL
+449 IPSYLTGTDGL

-466 DVLVGMDATAFPS
+466 DILVGMDATAFPS

-506 GQWVIGHDASTLK
+506 GQWVIGHDASTLQ
-519 ATGVQVL
+519 ATGVEVL

-533 INVSQQ
+533 TAVSQQ
-539 LADTIVELSKMSAK
+539 LADTIVSLSKM
-553 EKATIDRAASKLA
+553 EKKQKAVIDTAASKLA
-566 AEAEWKNFIVYYDQ
+566 AEAEWKNFIVYYQ
-580 AYNIALQRNQ
+580 EAFHIALQRAQ

>member
-1 MILGKRLHSRLCEK
+1 
-15 TNIISSITRKNV
+15 
-27 VFLRLK
+27 
-33 YKNRIITNYMTN
+33 MT
-45 SESRPD
+45 ESQIRPD
-51 YIFEVSWEVCNLI
+51 YIFEVSWEVCNLV

-71 STKAKTLQKSH
+71 STKAKTLQKSN

-90 PDVWQEK
+90 PDVWQDK
-97 PSPFFIED
+97 PSPYFIED
-105 DKVTKGWL
+105 NKVTKGWL
-113 EQAQLP
+113 EQARLP

-127 RWDIPGKPLVILVD
+127 RWDIPGNPIVVLVD
-141 FKPLFERKNELYKL
+141 FKPLYDHKNELYRL

-194 AEKSVVA
+194 KEKNVVA
-201 HFDEW
+201 HFNEW
-206 TTSMGLLY
+206 TTAMGMLY
-214 LKHFVPGI
+214 LKHFIPGI
-222 ATVFTTHA
+222 ATLFTTHA

-248 SGYNGDQMAQELNMV
+248 AGYNGDQMAQELNMV

-268 EKRAAINADCFT
+268 EKRAALHADCFT

-287 RECEQLLERRP
+287 RECAQLLERTP

-307 RNFVPS
+307 RNFVPT
-313 KKDFAEKRAIARRKL
+313 KKDMPAKRNAAREKL
-328 LDIAQNLIGYKPA
+328 LNVVQSLTGHRPA
-341 DDAFLVATSG
+341 DDAFLIATSG

-360 DMYIDAIG
+360 DLYIDAVA
-368 RMAQRRDLNREIIA
+368 RMAQRNDLDREIIA

-388 WVDSPRTDLLQRMAA
+388 WVDTPRADLLQRMAQSDD
-403 GKEYTTPLPDP
+403 YNTPLHDP
-414 IITHELHN
+414 IITHHIHN

-427 IINQIHW
+427 IVNQIHW
-434 LGLNNHPDSRVKIIF
+434 LGLNNHPDSFVKIVF
-449 IPSYLTGSDGL
+449 IPSYLTGNDGL

-466 DVLVGMDATAFPS
+466 DILVGMDATAFPS

-493 FGIPTITTQLSGF
+493 FGIPTVTTQLSGF
-506 GQWVIGHDASTLK
+506 GQWVISHDASTLK
-519 ATGVQVL
+519 ATGVEVL
-526 RRYDDNF
+526 RRYDDSF
-533 INVSQQ
+533 IAVSQQ
-539 LADTIVELSKMSAK
+539 LADTIVTLSKMSKK
-553 EKATIDRAASKLA
+553 EKTAIDNAASKLA
-566 AEAEWKNFIVYYDQ
+566 AEAEWKNFIVHYQQ
-580 AYNIALQRNQ
+580 AYDIALRRTQ

>member
-1 MILGKRLHSRLCEK
+1 MHNY
-15 TNIISSITRKNV
+15 NIKKIGSKFIIKQKIV
-27 VFLRLK
+27 VNLQFK
-33 YKNRIITNYMTN
+33 IQKQIIQYGMTD
-45 SESRPD
+45 SQIRPD
-51 YIFEVSWEVCNLI
+51 YIFEVSWEVCNLV

-71 STKAKTLQKSH
+71 STKAKTLQKCH
-82 KDKVVFIG
+82 KDKVVFVG

-97 PSPFFIED
+97 PSPYFIED
-105 DKVTKGWL
+105 NKVTKGWI
-113 EQAQLP
+113 EQVELP
-119 YGLKVRTG
+119 YGLKVRAG
-127 RWDIPGKPLVILVD
+127 RWDIPGKPIVILVD
-141 FKPLFERKNELYKL
+141 FTPLYAHKNELYKL

-194 AEKSVVA
+194 KDKKVIA
-201 HFDEW
+201 HFNEW
-206 TTSMGLLY
+206 TTGMGLLY
-214 LKHFVPGI
+214 LKHFQPSI
-222 ATVFTTHA
+222 ATLFTTHA

-248 SGYNGDQMAQELNMV
+248 AGYNGDQMAYELNMV

-268 EKRAAINADCFT
+268 EKRAALQADCFT

-287 RECEQLLERRP
+287 RECTQLLERKP

-307 RNFVPS
+307 RNFVPTQ
-313 KKDFAEKRAIARRKL
+313 KEKPAKRETARRKL
-328 LDIAQNLIGYKPA
+328 LDIVANLMGYQPSE
-341 DDAFLVATSG
+341 DAFLIATSG

-360 DMYIDAIG
+360 DMFVDAVG

-388 WVDSPRTDLLQRMAA
+388 WTDAPRPDLLQRIAQ
-403 GKEYTTPLPDP
+403 GGEYNTPLHDP
-414 IITHELHN
+414 FITHHLHN

-427 IINQIHW
+427 IVNQIRW
-434 LGLNNHPDSRVKIIF
+434 LGLNNHPDSRVKIVF
-449 IPSYLTGSDGL
+449 IPSYLTGEDGL

-466 DVLVGMDATAFPS
+466 DVLIGMDATAFPS

-519 ATGVQVL
+519 ATGVEVL

-533 INVSQQ
+533 IGVSQQ
-539 LADTIVELSKMSAK
+539 LCDTIVELSKMDIK
-553 EKATIDRAASKLA
+553 EKTAIDRAASRIA
-566 AEAEWKNFIVYYDQ
+566 AEAEWKNFIVYYQQ
-580 AYNIALQRNQ
+580 AFDIALRSAQ
-590 ERKQ
+590 ERIQ

>member
-1 MILGKRLHSRLCEK
+1 MTQSP
-15 TNIISSITRKNV
+15 
-27 VFLRLK
+27 LK
-33 YKNRIITNYMTN
+33 
-45 SESRPD
+45 PD
-51 YIFEVSWEVCNLI
+51 YIFEASWEVCNLV

-90 PDVWQEK
+90 PDVWKEK
-97 PSPFFIED
+97 PSPYFIED
-105 DKVTKGWL
+105 EKVTKGWL
-113 EQAQLP
+113 EQAKLP

-127 RWDIPGKPLVILVD
+127 RWNIPGNPIVVLVD
-141 FKPLFERKNELYKL
+141 FTPLYNHKNELYKL

-194 AEKSVVA
+194 KDKNVVA
-201 HFDEW
+201 HFNEW
-206 TTSMGLLY
+206 TTGMGLLY
-214 LKHFVPGI
+214 LKHFQPGI
-222 ATVFTTHA
+222 ATLFTTHA

-240 NKPLYDYL
+240 NKPLYNYL
-248 SGYNGDQMAQELNMV
+248 AGYNGDQMAQELNMV
-263 SKHSV
+263 SKHSI

-287 RECEQLLERRP
+287 RECTQLLERQP

-307 RNFVPS
+307 RNFVPT
-313 KKDFAEKRAIARRKL
+313 KKDMPAKRKAAREKL
-328 LDIAQNLIGYKPA
+328 LDVVYNLTGHRPA
-341 DDAFLVATSG
+341 EDAFLVATSG

-360 DMYIDAIG
+360 DLYVDAVS
-368 RMAQRRDLNREIIA
+368 RMAQYRDLNREIIA

-388 WVDSPRTDLLQRMAA
+388 WVDTARTDLLQRMSEH
-403 GKEYTTPLPDP
+403 KEYNTPISDP
-414 IITHELHN
+414 IITHHIHN

-427 IINQIHW
+427 IVNQIHW
-434 LGLNNHPDSRVKIIF
+434 LGLNNHPDSLVKIVF
-449 IPSYLTGSDGL
+449 IPSYLTGNDGL

-466 DVLVGMDATAFPS
+466 DILVGMDATAFPS

-506 GQWVIGHDASTLK
+506 GQWVISHDASTLK
-519 ATGVQVL
+519 ATGVEVL

-533 INVSQQ
+533 TAVSQQ
-539 LADTIVELSKMSAK
+539 LADTIVSLSKMDKK
-553 EKATIDRAASKLA
+553 EKTAIDTAASKLA
-566 AEAEWKNFIVYYDQ
+566 AEAEWKNFIVYYQ
-580 AYNIALQRNQ
+580 EAFHIALKRAQA
-590 ERKQ
+590 RKQ